1 VDAQNSFRIF
11 RSGQRGWCCL
21 RDDRLV
27 CGFFVSRE
35 SAVRFAR
42 RESRG
47 KAQIRFTVRHRDLPA
62 RAA

>member
-1 VDAQNSFRIF
+1 MNAQTSFRIF
-11 RSGQRGWCCL
+11 PCEHGWCCL
-21 RDDRLV
+21 REDRMV

-35 SAVRFAR
+35 SAERFAI

-47 KAQIRFTVRHRDLPA
+47 KAEIRFTAPQQGELP